1 MPNIYDYINHSGRA
15 VRDGYKPCYMT
26 RVSAVVCNVTSNIP
40 ERFSK
45 SLNLGLD
52 ETLRDNLKSV
62 SLLIIMLIIIIS
74 IPVSCWLLAFV
85 LPKGGD

>member
-15 VRDGYKPCYMT
+15 VRDGYRPCYMT

-45 SLNLGLD
+45 TLNFGLD
-52 ETLRDNLKSV
+52 ETMKDNLKSV
-62 SLLIIMLIIIIS
+62 TWLIIMILITIS

-85 LPKGGD
+85 LPKGGE